1 MKYILFDLDGTLTDP
16 KEGIT
21 KSFQYALK
29 HMGIIEENL
38 DALEKVIGPP
48 LKDSFME
55 FYGMNEED
63 ALEAVAKYRERFKTI
78 GLYENEIFDGI
89 RELLEHLQKEGFL
102 LAIASSKPTVFVEQI
117 CEHFEIKQYLHHIV
131 GSFLDGR
138 RSEKEEVIEEAVKE
152 FGEENLDEIIMVGD
166 RKFDIIGAHQKG
178 LKAIGVTFGYG
189 GEKELKAAKADYIV
203 NTVVEL
209 EKMLIMLK

>member
-38 DALEKVIGPP
+38 DNLEKVIGPP

-55 FYGMNEED
+55 FYGMNEQE
-63 ALEAVAKYRERFKTI
+63 ALEAVAKYRERFEKI

-89 RELLEHLQKEGFL
+89 KEMLKHLQEEGFL
-102 LAIASSKPTVFVEQI
+102 LAIASSKPTVFVERI
-117 CEHFEIKQYLHHIV
+117 CEHFEIKQYFHHIV
-131 GSFLDGR
+131 GSFLDGTR
-138 RSEKEEVIEEAVKE
+138 VKKEEVVEEAIRE
-152 FGEENLDEIIMVGD
+152 FGEKNLEEIIMVGD
-166 RKFDIIGAHQKG
+166 RKFDIEGAHQMG
-178 LKAIGVTFGYG
+178 LKAIGVAFGYG
-189 GEKELKAAKADYIV
+189 GREELEKAGADYIAD
-203 NTVVEL
+203 TVEEL
-209 EKMLIMLK
+209 EKMLVEL

>member
-117 CEHFEIKQYLHHIV
+117 CEHFEIKQYFHHIV

-209 EKMLIMLK
+209 EKMLIMQK

>member
-117 CEHFEIKQYLHHIV
+117 CEHFEIKQYFHHIV